1 MIPRDEALAIV
12 DEKLGA
18 MRMPHEQVKTQSGL
32 MRRIAKDQHSRLD
45 IPPFNRSAMD
55 GFAIPAGYACERYR
69 VLETVA
75 AGITPTK
82 TLLPGTA
89 TKVMTGAAVPEG
101 AARVVMVELAEENG
115 AEVTFERIPETT
127 NICPTGEDMARG
139 DLVLEA
145 GTLLGPLEI
154 ASLVSVGITEIPV
167 MRTPRVAILSTGDEL
182 VDSPDLLV
190 PGKIMNSNGPLL
202 RSLCQRSGLEVVRCD
217 RVADSLEATVDA
229 LTACLAEADILI
241 LSGGVSVGEFDFV
254 PQALERVGQTIHFDR
269 LAMQPGKPTTFASS
283 QEKTVFGLPG
293 NPVAVY
299 LMFHLFVLRAVALL
313 AGSRHE
319 VCYRTGPLG
328 FDYSRKI
335 AGRLA
340 YVPCQLDRDGA
351 IQRVNYHG
359 SAHLLALHQA
369 DGFFL
374 VPQGASKLSQ
384 GERVEFLSMRG
395 GFE

>member
-1 MIPRDEALAIV
+1 MILRDEALAIV

-18 MRMPHEQVKTQSGL
+18 MRLPTEEVKTQSAL
-32 MRRIAKDQHSRLD
+32 MRRIAQDQHSRLD

-55 GFAIPAGYACERYR
+55 GFAIPAGDVCERYR

-82 TLLPGTA
+82 ALLPGTA
-89 TKVMTGAAVPEG
+89 TRVMTGAAVPEG
-101 AARVVMVELAEENG
+101 AARVVMVELAEESG

-127 NICPTGEDMARG
+127 NICSTGEDMARG

-154 ASLVSVGITEIPV
+154 ASLVSVGITEILV
-167 MRTPRVAILSTGDEL
+167 GRAPRVAILSTGDEL
-182 VDSPDLLV
+182 VDDPGLLV

-202 RSLCQRSGLEVVRCD
+202 RSLCRRWGLEVVRCE

-229 LTACLAEADILI
+229 LTACLVEADILI

-254 PQALERVGQTIHFDR
+254 PQALERVGLTIHFDR

-283 QEKTVFGLPG
+283 PEKIVFGLPG

-313 AGSRHE
+313 AGARHG
-319 VCYRTGPLG
+319 VCYRSLILG
-328 FDYSRKI
+328 FDYSRKN

-340 YVPCQLDRDGA
+340 YVPCQLGRDGA
-351 IQRVNYHG
+351 IQRINYHG

-374 VPQGASKLSQ
+374 VPQGASKLSR

-395 GFE
+395 GFA